1 MATGLTAAATP
12 TNAKPALTWTSGG
25 ADALSGFARYDIYRG
40 AVLAGSSATPAF
52 TDTALSTS
60 GSYSYTVK
68 TIDNAGN
75 AVGRVDRQDRHLRR
89 DRAARPRLDS
99 PRPPRPR

>member
-1 MATGLTAAATP
+1 MAVVYDKTAPPVATGLNAAATP

-68 TIDNAGN
+68 A
-75 AVGRVDRQDRHLRR
+75 DRQRR
-89 DRAARPRLDS
+89 QRRRPR
-99 PRPPRPR
+99 RPPRSSSTT